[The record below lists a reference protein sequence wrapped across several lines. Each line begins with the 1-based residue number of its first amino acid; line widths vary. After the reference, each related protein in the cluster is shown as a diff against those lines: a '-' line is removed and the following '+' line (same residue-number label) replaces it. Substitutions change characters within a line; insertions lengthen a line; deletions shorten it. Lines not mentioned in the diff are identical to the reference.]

1 MWWREGEGSGG
12 REEEK
17 MEGGGGGGRG
27 SEEFT
32 ISRHS
37 GQFQ

>member
-17 MEGGGGGGRG
+17 MEGGGGGWRG

-32 ISRHS
+32 ISRYS